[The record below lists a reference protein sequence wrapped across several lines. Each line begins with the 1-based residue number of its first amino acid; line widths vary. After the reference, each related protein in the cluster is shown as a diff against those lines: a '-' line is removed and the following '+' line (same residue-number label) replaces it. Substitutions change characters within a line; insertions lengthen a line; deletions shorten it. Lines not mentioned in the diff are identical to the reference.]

1 MKTLRIILFFVLGT
15 IFTLHSFAQEI
26 KKDKIAKVKM
36 EVVDN
41 EGNKKV
47 IDTSFTVLPD
57 QNYKE
62 IIKQIKEKAGFT
74 AEQMAEMKADLDVDF
89 KKIRIEM
96 DEKMKNFNKD
106 SMHKQMMIIKENMHS
121 GSENLKKALEDLK
134 LELEAINANAEVMK
148 KLEKAMQEFKNN
160 QWPMHKELINLKM
173 DEMHKYLDKNIKV
186 MIFDGDEDNTLEW
199 NDKDGKKVIVKK
211 LDGGKNTIFF
221 GEDVEIEKFEKADGE
236 HRIIVKNLPKEAA
249 KGEAIFISSDPHT
262 VKHEIDKDGNVK
274 VMQYTMKSNHGNDQE
289 IELIVNTDGKTKK
302 ESINK
307 FVMVS
312 PANEKDIENAI
323 AKGIYDGKAESLNQ
337 TKFSIEINDETTTL
351 GASFEEKGKLIV
363 QLFDSGMNQI
373 WEKNEGKI
381 SGEWSVVI
389 PGNLIKEKGKYFIL
403 FNFNKKLKLQKLVIK

>member
-15 IFTLHSFAQEI
+15 IFTFHSFAQEI

-160 QWPMHKELINLKM
+160 QWPMHKELLNLKM
-173 DEMHKYLDKNIKV
+173 DELHKHLEKDIKV
-186 MIFDGDEDNTLEW
+186 IILDGDEGKAMEW
-199 NDKDGKKVIVKK
+199 NDKDGKKVIVKQ
-211 LDGGKNTIFF
+211 LDGGKNTVFF
-221 GEDVEIEKFEKADGE
+221 GEDVDIEKLEKADGE
-236 HRIIVKNLPKEAA
+236 HRIIVKKLPKEAA
-249 KGEAIFISSDPHT
+249 KGEAIFISSDPHK

-289 IELIVNTDGKTKK
+289 IEVIVNTDGKTKK

-323 AKGIYDGKAESLNQ
+323 AKGIYDGKAESLKQ

-363 QLFDSGMNQI
+363 QLFDSGMNKI

-381 SGEWSVVI
+381 SGEWSMVI